1 MHLKTK
7 VKAEAIN
14 NLSDAR
20 YFAAMG
26 VSWLGFSL
34 DLSKKTNLEPETIR
48 EIIQWVQGPKIV
60 GEFGLQPESHIL
72 EMAEQLELDYIQIP
86 EERYSSNLIGTKPTI
101 VETVIANEDFSDN
114 LQSSDLKAGD
124 LALVRIAFSS
134 WSGFSEGFKKS
145 LKHFCLKNRTI
156 IDLTF
161 RPDNL
166 ESILDEMPV
175 MGLNLRGG
183 NESQPG
189 INTFDDLDRIFEILN
204 PEF

>member
-1 MHLKTK
+1 MKFLLIIMRHFTQTVVMEKSVNMMHLKTK

-86 EERYSSNLIGTKPTI
+86 
-101 VETVIANEDFSDN
+101 
-114 LQSSDLKAGD
+114 
-124 LALVRIAFSS
+124 
-134 WSGFSEGFKKS
+134 
-145 LKHFCLKNRTI
+145 
-156 IDLTF
+156 
-161 RPDNL
+161 
-166 ESILDEMPV
+166 
-175 MGLNLRGG
+175 
-183 NESQPG
+183 
-189 INTFDDLDRIFEILN
+189 
-204 PEF
+204 